1 MPQVRTMSVKQTKRS
16 IEWHEPRSKK
26 LTRPEGAKGFSK
38 SQVLHVLV
46 LAFGGNPTSAPRRR
60 DGCLCLHRQN

>member
-1 MPQVRTMSVKQTKRS
+1 MSVKQTKRS

-46 LAFGGNPTSAPRRR
+46 LAFGGRVRLPRL
-60 DGCLCLHRQN
+60 GGGTAVCAFTGQN